1 MMTNFRRKI
10 SRLCRIGAIMIC
22 TCSLCVACNRD
33 ADEFIPEGG
42 GNIPGSGTNDEDNS
56 QMVLLAS
63 KKGSLLSSYTWQD
76 YNTIG
81 LFLTEGMLDRPYLDD
96 KDSYSNIK
104 ATMYAGLWQLE
115 PGPVQLTDE
124 KAIIYAYSPYVRG
137 ADPYAIPVETT
148 TRKLYMYGTHLK
160 PQISVSSTD
169 NVASLEMANAMAIID
184 INVRKSDNFRSNA
197 FLQQISIEGRND
209 SIRLPVKGTMDIMT
223 GQISSTGFGHYSID
237 DLQQAL
243 PLAYADSVSYRLT
256 AFPRDNDDGEINLSI
271 TVNGNKMSMP
281 LSAEHDWQAGIRNIY
296 NIIFDGTDTRIET
309 VYIRPWKDI
318 EIKEGEL
325 NDGDGKKDE

>member
-10 SRLCRIGAIMIC
+10 SRVCSIGAIIFC
-22 TCSLCVACNRD
+22 ICSLCAACNKD
-33 ADEFIPEGG
+33 TDEFIPEGG
-42 GNIPGSGTNDEDNS
+42 GNIPSNGETGENGS
-56 QMVLLAS
+56 QLVLLAS

-81 LFLTEGMLDRPYLDD
+81 LFLTEGMLDRPYLDN

-115 PGPVQLTDE
+115 PGPVLLTDE
-124 KAIIYAYSPYVRG
+124 KAIIYAYSPYSRG
-137 ADPYAIPVETT
+137 VNPYAVPVETN
-148 TRKLYMYGTHLK
+148 TRTLYMYGTHLK
-160 PQISVSSTD
+160 PQISVSKTD
-169 NVASLEMANAMAIID
+169 NVASLEMVNAMSIID
-184 INVRKSDNFRSNA
+184 VNVRKSENFRSKA
-197 FLQQISIEGRND
+197 VLQEIAIEGRND
-209 SIRLPVKGTMDIMT
+209 SIRLPIKGTMDIMT
-223 GQISSTGFGHYSID
+223 GQISYTGFGHYGMD

-256 AFPRDNDDGEINLSI
+256 TFPRDNAEGEINLSI
-271 TVNGNKMSMP
+271 TVNGNKLSMP

-296 NIIFDGTDTRIET
+296 NIIFDGTDTRIES
-309 VYIRPWKDI
+309 VYIQPWKDI

-325 NDGDGKKDE
+325 NDGEGKKDE